1 MKVFWSPLAV
11 EDLEAIHAYI
21 AEENP
26 SAARKIAQII
36 RSAAEKLA
44 DFPDLGRTGRV
55 QGTRELVIAGTAYI
69 VVYARVENELWLV
82 NVLHGRRQWPESF

>member
-1 MKVFWSPLAV
+1 MKVFWSPLAI

-36 RSAAEKLA
+36 CSAAEKLA
-44 DFPDLGRTGRV
+44 DFPELGRAGRV
-55 QGTRELVIAGTAYI
+55 TGTRELVVAGTAYI

-82 NVLHGRRQWPESF
+82 NVLHGRR